1 MSQGASNISGANN
14 IPLGVRSEAGY
25 LAAAASTLGG
35 ISLLNPSYHL
45 GDNAPPPP
53 VSENVYEW
61 SQNIVLGSLDPWLN
75 GKFEPQ
81 GTLKRTLDND
91 DDHENNNKKPK
102 LDIVLVQGLKR
113 SAEEEVQVSDGK
125 KAKLEP
131 SLDIDAP
138 NPQTVVTTM
147 TSTTQA
153 SQNPI
158 NLKKDANRLRKGL
171 LKISKC
177 QTCDILIS
185 YRDSKTLENHIEN
198 CVKYSNWLI
207 IQDQYQCKVCQEKM
221 TVWTSAFDHVE
232 KMHYKPQLEMEKK
245 AAAIRQLS
253 YAKLQIEHIVDNVHT
268 DIIEKI
274 SVENHSSELRLAINE
289 LRGVLAIQLKRLR
302 DFEGDEN
309 EKKKVKVYH

>member
-1 MSQGASNISGANN
+1 MSRGASKISGANN

-45 GDNAPPPP
+45 GDDAPPPP
-53 VSENVYEW
+53 LSENVYEW

-81 GTLKRTLDND
+81 GSLKRTLDND

-138 NPQTVVTTM
+138 NPQTVLFKCPLCPYLFESLVISKEHIALVHLIPHDHQTYYGCYGFRAEM
-147 TSTTQA
+147 VQVPMNRPIMFVPNFNFVVA
-153 SQNPI
+153 PFGPQPI
-158 NLKKDANRLRKGL
+158 NVLYCCPRCKDPFV
-171 LKISKC
+171 
-177 QTCDILIS
+177 
-185 YRDSKTLENHIEN
+185 TLDDVQVHLS
-198 CVKYSNWLI
+198 VMHKYMDEAPNNI
-207 IQDQYQCKVCQEKM
+207 GFIKV
-221 TVWTSAFDHVE
+221 
-232 KMHYKPQLEMEKK
+232 
-245 AAAIRQLS
+245 
-253 YAKLQIEHIVDNVHT
+253 VD
-268 DIIEKI
+268 
-274 SVENHSSELRLAINE
+274 
-289 LRGVLAIQLKRLR
+289 
-302 DFEGDEN
+302 
-309 EKKKVKVYH
+309 